1 MVAHEIA
8 HSWAGN
14 LVTNINMQHFWLNE
28 GFTMFL
34 ERKILAKAE
43 DKKARD
49 FSALLGWSMM
59 EATINRL
66 GDTNHLTQL
75 VTNLV
80 GVDPSKGYSL
90 VQYMKGAV
98 FLRYLEQLVGESKM
112 DEFLRMYFKKFAK
125 KSLDSDAFKSTFIKH
140 FGALPKVDWDTW
152 LHSPGMPVHEPVY
165 DKSLVKDSRELAKK
179 WLKWDPK
186 SQPDFSEETFGKFK
200 TKQKREF
207 LSKLLEEDALST
219 AKIKK
224 MAELYKLDKS
234 PDVETLWM
242 WLRLSIKVNIFY
254 SSR

>member
-14 LVTNINMQHFWLNE
+14 LVTNVNMQHFWLNE

-112 DEFLRMYFKKFAK
+112 DDFLRMYFKKFAK
-125 KSLDSDAFKSTFIKH
+125 KSIDSDAFKSTFIKH
-140 FGALPKVDWDTW
+140 FGDLPKVDWDTW

-186 SQPDFSEETFGKFK
+186 AQPDFSEETFAKFK

-224 MAELYKLDKS
+224 MEELYKLDKS

-242 WLRLSIKVNIFY
+242 WLRLSIKVKLFPQY
-254 SSR
+254 R